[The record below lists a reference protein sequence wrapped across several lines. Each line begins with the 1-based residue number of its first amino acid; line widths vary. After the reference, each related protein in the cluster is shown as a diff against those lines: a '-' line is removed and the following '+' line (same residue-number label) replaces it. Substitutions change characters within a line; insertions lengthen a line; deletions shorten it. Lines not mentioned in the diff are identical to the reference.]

1 MSKPPNEVA
10 LLKHEIIEK
19 LAERSRLEPMPHKW
33 CPIADDLSG
42 LKDPPDQRPGSR
54 IEDGHNSRSNF

>member
-42 LKDPPDQRPGSR
+42 LKDPPD
-54 IEDGHNSRSNF
+54 